1 MRIKL
6 INPNT
11 TQRMT
16 EAMGR
21 CAREVAAPGTEVI
34 AVNPTM
40 GPPSIEGYYDE
51 ALATPGLL
59 AEVAA
64 GEREGCDG
72 YVIACF
78 GDPGLY
84 AARELARGPVIGIAE
99 AAMHAASVL
108 APGFSVV
115 TTLARTCGMAWHLA
129 ERYGMKRFCRN
140 VRATDVAVLDLD
152 KPGSAARRIILDEC
166 RRALAEDGSDA
177 IVLGCA
183 GMAELCA
190 EIEDALGAPVIEG
203 VTAAVKWTEALV
215 ALRLS
220 TAKRGDY
227 ARPLT
232 KRYDGALASFSPAD
246 ADPNPRA
253 PRGSTVISAANAPEN
268 AGTADLLRVN
278 TTESGPH
285 IHSV

>member
-166 RRALAEDGSDA
+166 RRALAEDGSEA

-215 ALRLS
+215 SLRLS

-227 ARPLT
+227 ARPLA
-232 KRYDGALASFSPAD
+232 KRYDGALASFSPVD

-253 PRGSTVISAANAPEN
+253 PRGSTEVSLANAPEN
-268 AGTADLLRVN
+268 AGTSDLVRVN
-278 TTESGPH
+278 TTEPGRH
-285 IHSV
+285 IHSA

>member
-215 ALRLS
+215 SLRLS

-227 ARPLT
+227 ARPLA
-232 KRYDGALASFSPAD
+232 KRYDGALASFSPVD
-246 ADPNPRA
+246 SDPNPRA
-253 PRGSTVISAANAPEN
+253 PRGSTEVSLANAPEN
-268 AGTADLLRVN
+268 AGTSDLVRVN
-278 TTESGPH
+278 TTEPGRH

>member
-1 MRIKL
+1 
-6 INPNT
+6 
-11 TQRMT
+11 MT

-21 CAREVAAPGTEVI
+21 CAREVASPGTEVI

-227 ARPLT
+227 ARPLA
-232 KRYDGALASFSPAD
+232 KRYDGALASFSPAP
-246 ADPNPRA
+246 ADPDPQRPHDA
-253 PRGSTVISAANAPEN
+253 EAADP
-268 AGTADLLRVN
+268 LRVN
-278 TTESGPH
+278 ASAPGQH